1 MCVDMSSRTRHAEPL
16 TRPLGSIA
24 DVQSLLNS
32 RINYEIDRHIPTER
46 IYTLERMGR
55 CMEALERPD
64 RAFRTI
70 HVTGTKGKGSV
81 GRMLGALLRTTGARV
96 GIYTSPHIEHLRE
109 RVDVDG
115 MPVGERAFVAAFNE
129 LRPHLEGEGRTLT
142 HFELLTA
149 AAFCAFR
156 TARVDWAVIEVGIGG
171 RLDATNVILPEVC
184 VITTVDYDHM
194 DVLGDTLDQIA
205 FEKAG
210 MIKPNVPV
218 VVGAMGE
225 GPRAVIRSRAA
236 ELDAPVWLLGDDYE
250 SCEFVRIGYRGTCS
264 IRVAQ
269 AVWGNIR
276 LNCPAAFMATNAAHA
291 MAAFQ
296 TLCQRN
302 LLPRLTDDQVRL
314 TLDTVRFPACCEVFP
329 GHPTVV
335 IDGSHNAMAA
345 ASLATIVHTLFECR
359 DRVLVVGV
367 PQDKDVR
374 KLITHFA
381 DCGARHVIFTRYP
394 GLRATPPEELALLW
408 HWRSPAPAEVIEEPG
423 EAFARALAIAGEEGV
438 VIVTGSIHLAG
449 VLRPLARARHD
460 MIDHKGTVPGL
471 PCYVPSRRGQD
482 CG

>member
-1 MCVDMSSRTRHAEPL
+1 MDMSGSERQAESL
-16 TRPLGSIA
+16 TGPFQSLA
-24 DVQSLLNS
+24 DVQSLLDS
-32 RINYEIDRHIPTER
+32 RINYEADRQVPTER
-46 IYTLERMGR
+46 MYTLDRMVR
-55 CMEALERPD
+55 CIEALERPD

-81 GRMLGALLRTTGARV
+81 SRILAALLRATGLRV
-96 GIYTSPHIEHLRE
+96 GLYTSPHIERLCE
-109 RVDVDG
+109 RIDVDG
-115 MPVGERAFVAAFNE
+115 LPISERTFVAAFNE
-129 LRPHLEGEGRTLT
+129 LRPLLEGTGKDLT

-156 TARVDWAVIEVGIGG
+156 AERVDWAVIEVGIGG

-194 DVLGDTLDQIA
+194 DLLGDTLEQIA

-210 MIKPNVPV
+210 IVKTNVPV

-269 AVWGNIR
+269 AVWRNIR
-276 LNCPAAFMATNAAHA
+276 LNCPAAFMTTNAAHA

-296 TLCQRN
+296 MLYQRK
-302 LLPRLTDDQVRL
+302 LLPRLADDQVRL

-335 IDGSHNAMAA
+335 VDGAHNAMAA

-367 PQDKDVR
+367 PRDKDVR
-374 KLITHFA
+374 KLIAHFA

-423 EAFARALAIAGEEGV
+423 EAFAQALAIAGGEGV

-460 MIDHKGTVPGL
+460 MIDHKGAAPGK
-471 PCYVPSRRGQD
+471 CA
-482 CG
+482 

>member
-1 MCVDMSSRTRHAEPL
+1 MDMSGSERQAESL
-16 TRPLGSIA
+16 TGPFQSLA
-24 DVQSLLNS
+24 DVQALLDS
-32 RINYEIDRHIPTER
+32 RISYEVDRQISAAR
-46 IYTLERMGR
+46 IFTLDRMVR
-55 CMEALERPD
+55 CIEALERPD

-81 GRMLGALLRTTGARV
+81 SRILAALLRATGLRV
-96 GIYTSPHIEHLRE
+96 GLYTSPHIERLCE
-109 RVDVDG
+109 RIDVDG
-115 MPVGERAFVAAFNE
+115 SPISERTLVVAFNE
-129 LRPHLEGEGRTLT
+129 LRPLLEGAGKDLT

-156 TARVDWAVIEVGIGG
+156 AERVDWAVIEVGIGG
-171 RLDATNVILPEVC
+171 RLDATNVIVPEVC

-194 DVLGDTLDQIA
+194 DLLGDTLEQIA

-210 MIKPNVPV
+210 IVKANVPV

-269 AVWGNIR
+269 AVWKNIR

-329 GHPTVV
+329 GRPTVV

-345 ASLATIVHTLFECR
+345 AGLATIVHTLFERR

-367 PQDKDVR
+367 PRDKDVR
-374 KLITHFA
+374 KLIAHFA
-381 DCGARHVIFTRYP
+381 DCGARRVIFTRYP
-394 GLRATPPEELALLW
+394 GLRATPPEELVPLW
-408 HWRSPAPAEVIEEPG
+408 QDWSAAPAEVISEP
-423 EAFARALAIAGEEGV
+423 EQAFARALQAAGGQGV
-438 VIVTGSIHLAG
+438 VVVTGSIHLAG
-449 VLRPLARARHD
+449 CLRPIARLRRKMTAHAGATRRKLA
-460 MIDHKGTVPGL
+460 
-471 PCYVPSRRGQD
+471 
-482 CG
+482 

>member
-1 MCVDMSSRTRHAEPL
+1 MDISISTRHAEPL
-16 TRPLGSIA
+16 KRPLGSIA
-24 DVQSLLNS
+24 DVQRLLNS

-81 GRMLGALLRTTGARV
+81 SRMLGALLRATGARV
-96 GIYTSPHIEHLRE
+96 GVYTSPHIEHLRE
-109 RVDVDG
+109 RVKVDG
-115 MPVGERAFVAAFNE
+115 VPVGEQAFVAAFNE

-149 AAFCAFR
+149 AFCTFR
-156 TARVDWAVIEVGIGG
+156 AERVDWAVIEVGIGG

-194 DVLGDTLDQIA
+194 DLLGDTLEQIA

-210 MIKPNVPV
+210 IIKPNVPV

-236 ELDAPVWLLGDDYE
+236 KLDAPVWLLGDYYE
-250 SCEFVRIGYRGTCS
+250 SNEFVRIGYRGTCS
-264 IRVAQ
+264 IRVAE
-269 AVWGNIR
+269 AVWKNIR

-302 LLPRLTDDQVRL
+302 LLPRLTDDQARL
-314 TLDTVRFPACCEVFP
+314 ILDRVRFPACCEVFP
-329 GHPTVV
+329 GRPTVV

-345 ASLATIVHTLFECR
+345 ASLATIVRTLFECC

-367 PQDKDVR
+367 PGDKDVR
-374 KLITHFA
+374 KLIQHFA
-381 DCGARHVIFTRYP
+381 DCGARRVIFTRYP
-394 GLRATPPEELALLW
+394 GMRAAPPEELAQLW
-408 HWRSPAPAEVIEEPG
+408 RWRSPTPAEVIEEPG
-423 EAFARALAIAGEEGV
+423 EAFAQARAIAGEEGV
-438 VIVTGSIHLAG
+438 VVVTGSIHLAG
-449 VLRPLARARHD
+449 VLRPMAHTRHE
-460 MIDHKGTVPGL
+460 MIDRKETVPGL
-471 PCYVPSRRGQD
+471 PS
-482 CG
+482 

>member
-1 MCVDMSSRTRHAEPL
+1 MDISISTRHAEPL
-16 TRPLGSIA
+16 KRPLGSIA
-24 DVQSLLNS
+24 DVQRLLNS

-81 GRMLGALLRTTGARV
+81 SRMLGALLRATGARV
-96 GIYTSPHIEHLRE
+96 GVYTSPHIEHLRE
-109 RVDVDG
+109 RVKVDG
-115 MPVGERAFVAAFNE
+115 VPVGEQAFVAAFNE

-149 AAFCAFR
+149 AAFCTFR
-156 TARVDWAVIEVGIGG
+156 AERVDWAVIEVGIGG

-194 DVLGDTLDQIA
+194 DLLGDTLEQIA

-210 MIKPNVPV
+210 IIKPNVPV

-236 ELDAPVWLLGDDYE
+236 KLDAPVWLLGDYYE
-250 SCEFVRIGYRGTCS
+250 SNEFVRIGYRGTCS
-264 IRVAQ
+264 IRVAE
-269 AVWGNIR
+269 AVWKNIR

-302 LLPRLTDDQVRL
+302 LLPRLTDDQARL
-314 TLDTVRFPACCEVFP
+314 ILDRVRFPACCEVFP
-329 GHPTVV
+329 GRPTVV

-345 ASLATIVHTLFECR
+345 ASLATIVRTLFECC

-367 PQDKDVR
+367 PGDKDVR
-374 KLITHFA
+374 KLIQHFA
-381 DCGARHVIFTRYP
+381 DCGARRVIFTRYP
-394 GLRATPPEELALLW
+394 GMRAAPPEELAQLW
-408 HWRSPAPAEVIEEPG
+408 RWRSPTPAEVIEEPG
-423 EAFARALAIAGEEGV
+423 EAFAQARAIAGEEGV
-438 VIVTGSIHLAG
+438 VVVTGSIHLAG
-449 VLRPLARARHD
+449 VLRPMAHTRHE
-460 MIDHKGTVPGL
+460 MIDRKETVPGL
-471 PCYVPSRRGQD
+471 PS
-482 CG
+482 